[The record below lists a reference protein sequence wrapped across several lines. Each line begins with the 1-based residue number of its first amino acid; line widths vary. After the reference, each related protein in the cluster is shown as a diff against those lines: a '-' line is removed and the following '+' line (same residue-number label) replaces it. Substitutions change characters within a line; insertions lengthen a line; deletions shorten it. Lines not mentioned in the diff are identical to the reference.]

1 MIKNKLAELGLL
13 DLFPEMDDE
22 DFQLKHPILQQIERF
37 KVLDSL
43 KHFESVKQSVEKS
56 QVYTTNDV
64 KPIGK
69 DRCIK
74 LANIDFDE
82 KHRILSIGKDA
93 ISKGKVAAVILSG
106 GQGTRLGY
114 NGPKGMYNLGLQSN
128 KTIFQLH
135 IEKIMKIRE
144 LSKNEGTGQLP
155 KVPIYIMT
163 SDLNDTIIRDY
174 FNSVNFFGYPRDD
187 IYFFEQGL
195 MPCVSNDGK
204 IIVETETS
212 LSLAPDGNGG
222 IYYALQLSGAISHM
236 DGLGVEHLHV
246 YGIDNVLTKSLDPL
260 FLGIC
265 IGRGLDCG
273 NKVVKRASKNEKVGV
288 TTTIE
293 NRMHVLEYSE
303 LPAALADA
311 LDDGGNLLFGAANI
325 CNHYLSF
332 KFLVNIV
339 LPNLTAQYHL
349 APKKIPYLDPISR
362 KTTTPIRYFLLL
374 LFHNKFYYLIIYSNN
389 GYKLEMF
396 IFDVFPLAINW
407 LVVEVERF
415 DEFAPVKNEPGNST
429 DSPDTAIM
437 LMSNQAKRWLLKA
450 GAKLIDTNTENKKN
464 EIYEISSL
472 LSYEGEGLD
481 HYNGIDI
488 SSPVYLKH

>member
-1 MIKNKLAELGLL
+1 MMKNRLVELGLF
-13 DLFPEMDDE
+13 DLFPEMNDE
-22 DFQLKHPILQQIERF
+22 EFQLNNHPIIQQIERF

-43 KHFESVKQSVEKS
+43 KHFESVKQSAEKS
-56 QVYTTNDV
+56 QEYSINDV
-64 KPIGK
+64 KPITK
-69 DRCIK
+69 DKSIN
-74 LANIDFDE
+74 LVDIEFDG
-82 KHRILSIGKDA
+82 KHRLVSIGKDA
-93 ISKGKVAAVILSG
+93 ISSGKVAAVILSG

-144 LSKNEGTGQLP
+144 ICKNEETGQLP

-163 SDLNDTIIRDY
+163 SDFNDSIIRDY

-187 IYFFEQGL
+187 VYFFEQGL

-222 IYYALQLSGAISHM
+222 VYYALQHSGAISHM
-236 DGLGVEHLHV
+236 NGLGVEHLHV

-265 IGRGLDCG
+265 IDNGVDCG

-288 TTTIE
+288 TTVVK

-303 LPAALADA
+303 LPPALADA
-311 LDDGGNLLFGAANI
+311 LDDDGNLLFGASNI

-332 KFLVNIV
+332 NFLVNTV
-339 LPNLTAQYHL
+339 LPNLTEQYHL
-349 APKKIPYLDPISR
+349 AHKKIPYLDPVSR
-362 KTTTPIRYFLLL
+362 KTTTPTRYFLLHTSQQYLTIL
-374 LFHNKFYYLIIYSNN
+374 LYSNN

-396 IFDVFPLAINW
+396 IFDVFPLARNW

-415 DEFAPVKNEPGNST
+415 DEFAPVKNEPGSNT
-429 DSPDTAIM
+429 DSPDTAIR

-450 GAKLIDTNTENKKN
+450 GANLINATTENNKN
-464 EIYEISSL
+464 ETYEISPL
-472 LSYEGEGLD
+472 LSYEGEGLE

-488 SSPVYLKH
+488 SISVYIYK